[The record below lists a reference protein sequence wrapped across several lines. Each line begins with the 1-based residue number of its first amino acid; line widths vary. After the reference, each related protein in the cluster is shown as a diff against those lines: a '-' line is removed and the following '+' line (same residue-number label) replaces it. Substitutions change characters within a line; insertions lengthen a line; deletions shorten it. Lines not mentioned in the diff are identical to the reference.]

1 MSPELAEQLRAAR
14 PVSSSELRE
23 RVLAV
28 ATEPAPAPRRRL
40 EWPLRRIALVAVPV
54 ATAVALAFAGV
65 HGIVSSGGSHQ
76 NASSPPVESAGLKAG
91 VVPQTLQRTP
101 ALVPTTTGRL

>member
-14 PVSSSELRE
+14 PVVSSELRE

-40 EWPLRRIALVAVPV
+40 EWPFRRIALVAVP
-54 ATAVALAFAGV
+54 AAVAVARRCAEV
-65 HGIVSSGGSHQ
+65 RPRSSGFGRWWSRRIR
-76 NASSPPVESAGLKAG
+76 S
-91 VVPQTLQRTP
+91 R
-101 ALVPTTTGRL
+101 PTRS